1 MLQKHILQIKKQ
13 NVANQSEIEELE
25 QYGGMQC
32 HRFDGVHIEKNEVS
46 DKVLTKVMDL
56 CKEAGVN
63 IPNTVIVWEQRIV
76 VAYVDNKSIV

>member
-32 HRFDGVHIEKNEVS
+32 HRLDGVHIEKNEVS

-63 IPNTVIVWEQRIV
+63 VPNTVIVWEQRIV

>member
-32 HRFDGVHIEKNEVS
+32 LRLDGVHIEKNEVS

>member
-1 MLQKHILQIKKQ
+1 
-13 NVANQSEIEELE
+13 
-25 QYGGMQC
+25 MQC
-32 HRFDGVHIEKNEVS
+32 HRLDGVHIEKNEVS

>member
-1 MLQKHILQIKKQ
+1 MLQKHIFQIKKQ
-13 NVANQSEIEELE
+13 NVANQLEIEELE

-32 HRFDGVHIEKNEVS
+32 LRLDGVHIEKNEVS

-63 IPNTVIVWEQRIV
+63 VPNTVIVWEQRIV

>member
-25 QYGGMQC
+25 QYGGKQC
-32 HRFDGVHIEKNEVS
+32 HRLDGVHIEKNEVS

>member
-13 NVANQSEIEELE
+13 NVANQLEIEELE

-32 HRFDGVHIEKNEVS
+32 LRLDGVHIEKNEVS
-46 DKVLTKVMDL
+46 GKVLTKVMDL

-63 IPNTVIVWEQRIV
+63 VPNTVIVWEQRIV